1 MALDQQTIQKLK
13 DYFASRDDV
22 SMAFVFGSQAKGTAI
37 AESDTDIAVYFKPE
51 GRALEWE
58 RKQEFPNEDQ
68 IWTDIGRIADTAS
81 TDLVVLNRAA
91 SPIVKRILEAGLPLL
106 IRNRALYWHL
116 LFLVSDATED
126 FLQIAESWWQIRARS
141 QSLTADDRILLLRLL
156 DFINIELSELPKFQK
171 VDQFTY
177 QNDRD
182 MQRNLERWIERL
194 AISLIDIAKT
204 ILSSEKKKALGQS
217 YKDMVMDLGWSM
229 DIAEAS
235 IKLMGDFAELRN
247 LLAHE
252 YLDLR
257 YAKIRPFLD
266 NAERI
271 YAEVISYAKRY
282 AEIA

>member
-91 SPIVKRILEAGLPLL
+91 SPIVKRILETGLPLL

-126 FLQIAESWWQIRARS
+126 FLQIAKSWWQIRARS
-141 QSLTADDRILLLRLL
+141 QSLTADDKILLLRLL
-156 DFINIELSELPKFQK
+156 DFVNIELSELPKFQK
-171 VDQFTY
+171 VDQFKY